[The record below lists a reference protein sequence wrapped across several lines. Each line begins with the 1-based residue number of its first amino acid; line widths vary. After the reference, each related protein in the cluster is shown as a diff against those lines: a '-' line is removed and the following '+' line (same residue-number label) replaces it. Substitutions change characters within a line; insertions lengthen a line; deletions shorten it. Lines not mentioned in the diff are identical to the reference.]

1 MTYPTFSDIET
12 RVRRELDLIDE
23 PSVTQAELISYC
35 NQAIDVAE
43 SEIHSLYEDYF
54 LTKANISLV
63 TGQSEYSLPSD
74 IYAAKIRS
82 IVYNVN
88 NQIYEVMRMVDK
100 RMFEKI
106 IRAENYTQNEIYRY
120 ILLNASAAAGMKIYL
135 FPPSQETQAD
145 ALTVW
150 YLRNANRIVNTT
162 DVIDIPE
169 FSNFIVAKMKWLIG
183 INKPGLVAV
192 EGATADAA
200 AQLSLM
206 QESLQNRTPDDWTQ
220 VVMDMDTYE
229 EHT

>member
-1 MTYPTFSDIET
+1 LIYPTFTDIET

-23 PSVTQAELISYC
+23 PSVTQNELIAYC

-54 LTKANISLV
+54 LNKAQISLV
-63 TGQSEYSLPSD
+63 QNQSEYTLPAD
-74 IYAAKIRS
+74 IYSSKIRAV
-82 IVYNVN
+82 IYNVAN
-88 NQIYEVMRMVDK
+88 EIYEVMRMNDK

-106 IRAENYTQNEIYRY
+106 IRSEIYAQGDIHRY
-120 ILLNASAAAGMKIYL
+120 ILLNPSASSGVKLYL
-135 FPPSQETQAD
+135 FPAARASTSN

-150 YLRNANRIVNTT
+150 YLRNANRIVNPT
-162 DVIDIPE
+162 DLIDIPE
-169 FSNFIVAKMKWLIG
+169 FSNFVVAKIKWLIA

-206 QESLQNRTPDDWTQ
+206 QESLQNRTPDDWTN
-220 VVMDMDTYE
+220 VVMDTDMYE
-229 EHT
+229 DHT

>member
-1 MTYPTFSDIET
+1 VIYPTFSEIET

-23 PSVTQAELISYC
+23 PSVTQSELISYC

-54 LTKANISLV
+54 LKKASISLV
-63 TGQSEYSLPSD
+63 SGQKEYALPSD
-74 IYAAKIRS
+74 IYAAKIRA
-82 IVYNVN
+82 IIYNVN

-106 IRAENYTQNEIYRY
+106 IRTENYSSNQPYRY
-120 ILLNASAAAGMKIYL
+120 ILLNDSASSGIKLYL
-135 FPPSQETQAD
+135 FPTPQETTTN

-150 YLRNANRIVNTT
+150 YLRNANRIVNPS

-169 FSNFIVAKMKWLIG
+169 FSNFVVAKIKWLIA
-183 INKPGLVAV
+183 INKPGIM
-192 EGATADAA
+192 DAQSA
-200 AQLSLM
+200 AMDVQTQLTLM

-220 VVMDMDTYE
+220 VVMDMDAYE